1 MPLPLPFAPRRI
13 VIGATAHAAITAF
26 VRERRPELEVRGAK
40 FTDVTVADL
49 AWGET
54 YIGFKR
60 PPAAAT
66 MGAIRWVHC
75 TGAGVDS
82 WVAQPELDR
91 NILLTRTPE
100 SFGPAIAEWAV
111 SRILAFQQE
120 LLDVHRA
127 QTEHRWAHRE
137 VKVARGT
144 RALVVG
150 TGDVGSAVASQLAAL
165 GIRVTGL
172 SRTGVARSGN
182 TGSTVRQLS
191 PFESIHTVDRLA
203 ELVGGA
209 DWIILT
215 LPITPA
221 TRGLFSRDIL
231 SRCRNAVLLNAG
243 RGAVVEEAALPEALD
258 NGWLRGAALDVFDVE
273 PLPEASPLWSDPR
286 VMVSPHISG
295 PTTTNGAGEGF
306 LQCLAELEAGRLP
319 KWAIDRERGY

>member
-1 MPLPLPFAPRRI
+1 MTSLPLPFAPRRI
-13 VIGATAHAAITAF
+13 VIGATAHAAIKAF
-26 VRERRPELEVRGAK
+26 VTDRRPELEVRGAK
-40 FTDVTVADL
+40 FTDITSDDL

-111 SRILAFQQE
+111 SRILTFQQE

-127 QTEHRWAHRE
+127 QSERRWAHRE
-137 VKVARGT
+137 VKVVRGT

-150 TGDVGSAVASQLAAL
+150 TGDVGSAVATQLAAL
-165 GIRVTGL
+165 GVVVTGV
-172 SRTGVARSGN
+172 SRTGAARAGTSA
-182 TGSTVRQLS
+182 SS
-191 PFESIHTVDRLA
+191 PFAAIHTVDRLA
-203 ELVGGA
+203 SLVGDA
-209 DWIILT
+209 DWIVLT

-231 SRCRNAVLLNAG
+231 TRCRNAVLLNAG
-243 RGAVVEEAALPEALD
+243 RGAVVEESALTEALD
-258 NGWLRGAALDVFDVE
+258 KGWLRGAALDVFEVE
-273 PLPEASPLWSDPR
+273 PLPESSPLWNNAR

-306 LQCLAELEAGRLP
+306 LECLVELEAGRLP
-319 KWAIDRERGY
+319 KWTVDRERGY